1 MIPNPNVSGLLSTL
15 DYIVFF
21 IITLS
26 TFAFVIWGNI
36 KKRKS
41 QIEEE
46 NFIDLMLMGRKL
58 TLPMFVAT
66 LVATWYGGIFGVS
79 QIAFNHGIF
88 NFVTQGIFWYI
99 TYIIFALFIIKKI
112 GPYKAMTLPDLIG
125 QMFGPKSEKL
135 SAVFNIFNLIPIAYT
150 ISIGL
155 MLKML
160 FGVTLE
166 LGIIIG
172 MMFVLSYSFIGG
184 FRSVVYSDIFQF
196 FVMIISVVLVFIL
209 SFIQFGTNVFDSL
222 PDFYFEPLS
231 NFTLTET
238 LVWGFIALSTLVDPN
253 FYQRCFAAN
262 SMETAKKGIFIST
275 GIWIIFDLCLTFGA
289 IYAKAII
296 PEANSENGYF
306 LYALQLLP
314 DGLKGFFLAGIC
326 ATVLSTLDSYIF
338 LAGSTIAHDLVP
350 KKFKSKV
357 SIHHLGILSVAFISV
372 ILANIFEGN
381 IKNVW
386 KSLGSI
392 SSSALLLPVMFGH
405 IWKGKLNDNAF
416 IFSSLM
422 GAFGTVYWRLSG
434 LKYTYNLD
442 EIYIGMLLAAIGII
456 ISIIRSHDKSNSH

>member
-1 MIPNPNVSGLLSTL
+1 MVPNPNVSGLLSTL

-172 MMFVLSYSFIGG
+172 MTFVLSYSFIGG

-314 DGLKGFFLAGIC
+314 DGLRGFFLAGIC

-350 KKFKSKV
+350 KKLKSKV